1 MHIVVAP
8 PHFHISIADDGTVSG
23 SGPGLVPE
31 WVGAI
36 RLDDQRIVRAL
47 GITLPPHLA
56 DLADVALAVHVADRL
71 CRRRGRDIDR
81 WMRRIAITIPVR
93 DPSRWNNPARAVAVA
108 DVLAH
113 LTGDEWD
120 FRFVPRRHALRPAER
135 QLPLLARREP
145 LATVALFSGGLDSLA
160 GLTRELLNLPP
171 GRVALVSLETN
182 HRLGALQRDLVMGLR
197 GCTSREID
205 HIAVPFGY
213 RHGGRS
219 YDHDEPTQ
227 RTRGFAFLILGAV
240 VALTA
245 GRHDLTVN
253 ENGIG
258 AINLPLSAAQ
268 FGAQMARSVAPE
280 TLVQMGA
287 MVRLA
292 TGSDFAFRL
301 PHLFETKASL
311 CGSMTALGA
320 THLVGDTV
328 SCDGFPLRI
337 IGACQC
343 GVCTSCL
350 LRRQSLHAAGLADRD
365 PHYLRDVLD
374 PPMDMT
380 PERWHALRLMR
391 GQVREIG
398 RALAQPDA
406 WRSLCVAYP
415 QLVDAAAAARTL
427 GLAGDDVGDRL
438 VALFRRYRDE
448 WAAFPAVPVRQA
460 TQVAA

>member
-1 MHIVVAP
+1 MHIVTAP
-8 PHFHISIADDGTVSG
+8 PHFHISIADDGTISG
-23 SGPGLVPE
+23 SGPGLVSG
-31 WVGAI
+31 WMGAA
-36 RLDDQRIVRAL
+36 RLDDQQIVRAL
-47 GITLPPHLA
+47 GATLPPHLA
-56 DLADVALAVHVADRL
+56 DLADIALAVHVADRL

-81 WMRRIAITIPVR
+81 WTRRIAITIPVR

-120 FRFVPRRHALRPAER
+120 FRFVPHRHAPRPVGQ
-135 QLPLLARREP
+135 QLPLPTRREP
-145 LATVALFSGGLDSLA
+145 PMIVALFSGGLDSLA
-160 GLTRELLNLPP
+160 GLTRELLDLPP

-182 HRLGALQRDLVMGLR
+182 PRLGAVQRGLVRGLR

-205 HIAVPFGY
+205 HIRVPFGY
-213 RHGGRS
+213 RHGGRP

-240 VALTA
+240 AALTT

-268 FGAQMARSVAPE
+268 FGTQMARAVAPE
-280 TLVQMGA
+280 TLVQMGE

-311 CGSMTALGA
+311 CGSLTALGA
-320 THLVGDTV
+320 THLVGGTV

-350 LRRQSLHAAGLADRD
+350 LRRQSLHAAGLADLD
-365 PHYLRDVLD
+365 PCYLRDVLN
-374 PPMDMT
+374 PPTDMT
-380 PERWHALRLMR
+380 PERWYALRLMR

-406 WRSLCVAYP
+406 WQSLCVTYP
-415 QLVDAAAAARTL
+415 QLVEVAAAARTL

-438 VALFRRYRDE
+438 VALFRRYQDE
-448 WAAFPAVPVRQA
+448 WAAFPAVPVLRV